1 MTPEELQRAEALLAL
16 RPEFAWLTGNGATW
30 FNVSEVANGS
40 GVARPTVTA
49 WCERGLI
56 PGAIY
61 YEGVGWRMPRSG
73 LLEYFAGLQRGQS
86 QAG

>member
-1 MTPEELQRAEALLAL
+1 MTPEDLQRAEALLAA
-16 RPEFAWLTGNGATW
+16 RPEFAWLTGSKGVW
-30 FNVSEVANGS
+30 FNVSQVAAGA
-40 GVARPTVTA
+40 GVARQTVDG
-49 WCERGLI
+49 WSERGLI

-73 LLEYFAGLQRGQS
+73 LLEYFAGLQRGQA